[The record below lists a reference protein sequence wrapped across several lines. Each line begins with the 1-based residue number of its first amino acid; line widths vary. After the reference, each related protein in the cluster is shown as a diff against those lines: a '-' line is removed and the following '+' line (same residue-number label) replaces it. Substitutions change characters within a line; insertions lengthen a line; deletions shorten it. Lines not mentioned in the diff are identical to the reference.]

1 VEASGSDASSEAEKL
16 GIASSTRGRRAWHS
30 EFAMMDLAD
39 GGAFTRPNQTADA
52 IQVKLKKVLRASGEF
67 IMSLHLY
74 SYVSP

>member
-1 VEASGSDASSEAEKL
+1 
-16 GIASSTRGRRAWHS
+16 
-30 EFAMMDLAD
+30 MMDLAD